1 MLFTTDGVFY
11 TTGIT
16 MKTAILII
24 DNTGNGPVLADL
36 LHQDDCPVTTVTNA
50 LYGLQELDTGRYG
63 VTIVLDQP
71 GVDSRYVCELIRNVS
86 SCPLIIINPDAD
98 TETCVKAIQAGADYF
113 LRRPFGPLELR
124 ARVVSLLQRSPTRTA
139 SATSDILE

>member
-1 MLFTTDGVFY
+1 
-11 TTGIT
+11 

-24 DNTGNGPVLADL
+24 DNTGDGPVLANL
-36 LHQDDCPVTTVTNA
+36 LRRDDRQVTTVTNA
-50 LYGLQELDTGRYG
+50 LDGLQELDSERYG
-63 VTIVLDQP
+63 VTLVLDRP

-86 SCPLIIINPDAD
+86 SCPLIIINPGAD

-124 ARVVSLLQRSPTRTA
+124 ARISSLLQRSLARDYSAIGDATDQPYRT
-139 SATSDILE
+139 